1 MDLQLYI
8 SIVAIFIALFSL
20 YYAEHSYRKA
30 KKSWEALM
38 YNAEA
43 LESARILH
51 KATDVAL
58 KVSDKCNTTADEDI
72 KIFTPLYLNITRGR
86 QRCK

>member
-1 MDLQLYI
+1 MDIATCVSLVSLL
-8 SIVAIFIALFSL
+8 VAVFALF
-20 YYAEHSYRKA
+20 YAEHSHRKA

-38 YNAEA
+38 YNAKA

-51 KATDVAL
+51 KATHVTL
-58 KVSDKCNTTADEDI
+58 KVSEKCDTTADEDT